1 MPEVVTAHRV
11 RCSPSPGPLLLA
23 IIHITTAGLQ
33 RVPALLVNL
42 KPKEYPVSKF
52 SYQVLQECVYPY
64 TGSDD
69 ADVILGASFGEDVSL
84 TRVGDHILA
93 SHVDP
98 IISAVGNIGWLATH
112 ISCNDIA
119 TAGIPPRWLLA
130 LVLVPGKED
139 TGLLKDIMADIQ
151 RACRDLNVSLVGG
164 HTEYSPGITRPLVAI
179 TALGTTRDQEP
190 ISTGGARPGDR
201 ILVTKGIALEGTSI
215 LAHDFGDQA
224 RQFGLSGEDLQSARN
239 LMEEVSVVQ
248 DALTLAEHGASAMHD
263 VTDGGILE
271 NLLEMAHASEAGIEV
286 DRAQLPIP
294 DIVKRFA
301 RAFDFDPLAMI
312 SSGTLTAAVPAS
324 RAQSALAALH
334 AKGIRAV
341 EIGQVVEGRGVSIQD
356 GDEKI
361 HHTELQAEKDELA
374 RLWELHKN

>member
-1 MPEVVTAHRV
+1 M
-11 RCSPSPGPLLLA
+11 
-23 IIHITTAGLQ
+23 
-33 RVPALLVNL
+33 
-42 KPKEYPVSKF
+42 SKF

-64 TGSDD
+64 TASEDP
-69 ADVILGASFGEDVSL
+69 DVILGASFGEDVSL

-139 TGLLKDIMADIQ
+139 TGLLKEIMADIQ
-151 RACRDLNVSLVGG
+151 RACRDLNVSLIGG

-179 TALGTTRDQEP
+179 TALGTSQDHEP
-190 ISTGGARPGDR
+190 ISTGGVRPGDR

-224 RQFGLSGEDLQSARN
+224 RDFGLGEKDLQAGRN

-248 DALTLAEHGASAMHD
+248 DALTLADHGASAMHD

-271 NLLEMAHASEAGIEV
+271 NLLEMAHASGVRIEV
-286 DRAQLPIP
+286 DRARLPIP
-294 DIVKRFA
+294 DIVERFA
-301 RAFDFDPLAMI
+301 SAFDFDPLAMI
-312 SSGTLTAAVPAS
+312 SSGTLTAAVPA
-324 RAQSALAALH
+324 REVKSALAALH
-334 AKGIRAV
+334 AQGIHAV
-341 EIGQVVEGRGVSIQD
+341 EIGQAVEGKGVVILD
-356 GDEKI
+356 GEERV

-374 RLWELHKN
+374 RLWDVHKE